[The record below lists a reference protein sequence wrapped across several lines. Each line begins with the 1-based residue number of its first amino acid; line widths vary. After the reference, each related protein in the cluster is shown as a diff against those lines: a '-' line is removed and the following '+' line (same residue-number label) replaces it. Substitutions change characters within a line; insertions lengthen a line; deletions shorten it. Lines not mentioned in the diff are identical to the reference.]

1 FLRDE
6 LLPRFRLSGW
16 APDWY
21 AGFPAYHF
29 YMVVPMLAIVAINVG
44 LVAPLSVVV
53 ALAAAAGA
61 VALISR
67 RPRGWVPGLW
77 GTGAV
82 VVLALPVHYGVAF
95 KLVTVAGLVA
105 MPVAGWALG
114 YLAGLPPPGPAL
126 TGAATL
132 AFVFDRSFNIMGGN
146 LMSTM
151 AGEFAFALAVSTCLV
166 YLGLLV
172 RGIET
177 GRGRGWAAVLLAL
190 TGLCHLLVAFFALL
204 ATAVALIL
212 RPGRG
217 TLRWA
222 ATMGA
227 TAGLSSA
234 FWLLPFWWRS
244 DHLNDMAWDKLIW
257 FRSYLWDRD
266 RMAADFLTNDPPLQP
281 VIIAAVVGTL
291 LSILFRRRLG
301 LILALCALVLG
312 LAFIHLP

>member
-1 FLRDE
+1 MDAPEPLPATRAPVRRPAVVRRLAAVPAGAWLTGATVGLSALFVLWVVNPDGVLFTQTTPTGGDLGAHVWGPAFLRDE

-29 YMVVPMLAIVAINVG
+29 YMVVPMLAIVAVNVG
-44 LVAPLSVVV
+44 LVAPLSVLV

-61 VALISR
+61 MVLVGR
-67 RPRGWVPGLW
+67 RPRGWVLGLW

-114 YLAGLPPPGPAL
+114 YLAGLPSPGPAL

-151 AGEFAFALAVSTCLV
+151 AGEFAFTLAVSTCLV

-172 RGIET
+172 RGTET
-177 GRGRGWAAVLLAL
+177 GRGRGW
-190 TGLCHLLVAFFALL
+190 
-204 ATAVALIL
+204 
-212 RPGRG
+212 GR
-217 TLRWA
+217 
-222 ATMGA
+222 
-227 TAGLSSA
+227 
-234 FWLLPFWWRS
+234 
-244 DHLNDMAWDKLIW
+244 
-257 FRSYLWDRD
+257 
-266 RMAADFLTNDPPLQP
+266 
-281 VIIAAVVGTL
+281 
-291 LSILFRRRLG
+291 
-301 LILALCALVLG
+301 
-312 LAFIHLP
+312 